1 MLIRLF
7 EKLSWNMEEKNKKD
21 MIDVTRHGGHRE

>member
-21 MIDVTRHGGHRE
+21 MIDVTRHGDRRG